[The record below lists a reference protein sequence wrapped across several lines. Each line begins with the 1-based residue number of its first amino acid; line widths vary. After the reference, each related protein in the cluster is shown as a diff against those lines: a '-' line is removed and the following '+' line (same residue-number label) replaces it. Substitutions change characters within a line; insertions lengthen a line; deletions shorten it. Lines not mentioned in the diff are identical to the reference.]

1 MSYFKKHNKFIL
13 IFLGILLTLSVF
25 VGVSYA
31 YYMVTASQTNK
42 NRLASSC
49 ISISLTN
56 EKNDITLNNAYPI
69 TDSEGKKLTP
79 YQFTIT
85 NTCDIFISY
94 NVNLEMLEGTD
105 LSTDYIKTM
114 INSEAPAIL
123 SSLDSASTTIDK
135 STESRTLAQGSLGS
149 NDSVDYALR
158 LWMDENTP
166 LNDETQ
172 DKSLISKI
180 VVVAQPSTYKPI
192 DYVSTL
198 HDAILVNEYQV
209 KDTANA
215 INKINLKEIP
225 DFNKTAPIIEW
236 QEKHETTNTDLNV
249 DMPDISLVGN
259 ASLGGQNLNAD
270 STKVRLSTGYTFDS
284 EKGQYVMTDSK
295 LYSTEDLASLDFS
308 SVAYYIVG
316 GGTNISSSNVLSS
329 YTSSSDTYLY
339 KVTSVTTSNVGTAN
353 TNSYRIRYAFKTN
366 RYTETE
372 LESDKSDKGL
382 YTAQDDYGTSYYYRG
397 NVSNNNV
404 YFAGAYW
411 KIIRINGDGTIR
423 LLYNG
428 TKVNAKGGDTQYGT
442 SAFNS
447 TRTDPAYVGYMYGT
461 TAGAIGSRENNLANG
476 KDSNIKTK
484 VDEFYNKYIVANNL
498 QNYLVDSGFCGDRS
512 ITNSGD
518 GYSTTSY
525 TEYGE
530 VNRLVKT
537 NKAPV
542 LTCPDKEHD
551 LYTVD
556 STKGNG
562 ALTNPIG
569 LMTADEAAMAG
580 MVNDYLNTLSYVY
593 TGTWYWTMSPYN
605 FDPSVSA
612 SRVWRVYGTGNFGYD
627 QVISGHGVRPVI
639 NLKSDV
645 EISDGIGTINDP
657 FIIKTN

>member
-1 MSYFKKHNKFIL
+1 MKNKKIL
-13 IFLGILLTLSVF
+13 LIVLGILLSLSF
-25 VGVSYA
+25 LVGVSYA

-49 ISISLTN
+49 ISVSLTN
-56 EKNDITLNNAYPI
+56 EKNDIALNNAYPI

-85 NTCDIFISY
+85 NTCNIFISY
-94 NVNLEMLEGTD
+94 NVNLEMLEGAD
-105 LSTDYIKTM
+105 LSSDYIKTM

-166 LNDETQ
+166 LNENTQ

-180 VVVAQPSTYKPI
+180 VVVAQPSTYKPV

-215 INKINLKEIP
+215 INKINLKETP

-236 QEKHETTNTDLNV
+236 QENHETTNTDLNI

-259 ASLGGQNLNAD
+259 TSLGGQNLTED
-270 STKVRLSTGYTFDS
+270 STKVMLGTGYTFDS

-295 LYSTEDLASLDFS
+295 LYSADELASLDFS
-308 SVAYYIVG
+308 STTYYVEG
-316 GGTNISSSNVLSS
+316 GGTNISSSNVLSC
-329 YTSSSDTYLY
+329 YTNSSGTYLY

-428 TKVNAKGGDTQYGT
+428 TKVNAKAGDAQYGT

-461 TAGAIGSRENNLANG
+461 TAGAIGSRENNIDNG

-498 QNYLVDSGFCGDRS
+498 QDYLADTGFCGDRS

-525 TEYGE
+525 TEYGA
-530 VNRLVKT
+530 VNRLAKT
-537 NKAPV
+537 NKLPI

-562 ALTNPIG
+562 ALTNPVG

-580 MVNDYLNTLSYVY
+580 MVNGYLNTLSYVY

-605 FDPSVSA
+605 FYPSNSTSV
-612 SRVWRVYGTGNFGYD
+612 VWSVNGTGNFGSNWVTNGY
-627 QVISGHGVRPVI
+627 GVRPLI

-645 EISDGIGTINDP
+645 EISGGIGTINDP
-657 FIIKTN
+657 FIVKTN

>member
-1 MSYFKKHNKFIL
+1 MKNKKI
-13 IFLGILLTLSVF
+13 ILLIIGMLLVISAL

-31 YYMVTASQTNK
+31 YYIKSHNQEESNVVKTKCLNF
-42 NRLASSC
+42 
-49 ISISLTN
+49 SLTN
-56 EKNDITLNNAYPI
+56 EKNDINLDEQYPI
-69 TDSEGKKLTP
+69 QDTEGRKLTP

-85 NTCDIFISY
+85 NTCEQFISY
-94 NVNLEMLEGTD
+94 NVNLESLEATTMD
-105 LSTDYIKTM
+105 SSAVKVM
-114 INSEAPAIL
+114 INNEAPVNL
-123 SSLDSASTTIDK
+123 GTLDSTSVSIDGSK
-135 STESRTLAQGSLGS
+135 DSKILATGSLGS
-149 NDSVDYALR
+149 GDSVDYTLR
-158 LWMDENTP
+158 LWMDYGDSPDTSSMNKVFE
-166 LNDETQ
+166 
-172 DKSLISKI
+172 SKI
-180 VVVAQPSTYKPI
+180 VVTATVGTYKPS
-192 DYVSTL
+192 DYVTTL

-209 KDTANA
+209 KTTDNA
-215 INKINLKEIP
+215 ISKITSKETP
-225 DFNKTAPIIEW
+225 DFNKTAPIIVW
-236 QEKHETTNTDLNV
+236 QEKHETTNTDLNI

-259 ASLGGQNLNAD
+259 TSLGGQNLTED
-270 STKVRLSTGYTFDS
+270 STKVMLGTGYTFDS
-284 EKGQYVMTDSK
+284 EKSKYTLVNSK
-295 LYSTEDLASLDFS
+295 LYSADELASLDFS

-316 GGTNISSSNVLSS
+316 GSTNISSSNVLSS

-339 KVTSVTTSNVGTAN
+339 KVTSVTTSNVGTTN

-461 TAGAIGSRENNLANG
+461 KAGAIGSRENNLANG

-498 QNYLVDSGFCGDRS
+498 QDYLADTGFCGDRS

-525 TEYGE
+525 TEYGA
-530 VNRLVKT
+530 VNRLAKT

-580 MVNDYLNTLSYVY
+580 MVNGYLNTLSYVY
-593 TGTWYWTMSPYN
+593 TGTWYWTMSPCN
-605 FDPSVSA
+605 FGPSNSA
-612 SRVWRVYGTGNFGYD
+612 SSVWYVRGTGIFNGGW
-627 QVISGHGVRPVI
+627 VTNGGGVRPAI
-639 NLKSDV
+639 NLKADTLVSG
-645 EISDGIGTINDP
+645 GIGTVNNP
-657 FIIKTN
+657 FTIKTT

>member
-1 MSYFKKHNKFIL
+1 MKNKKI
-13 IFLGILLTLSVF
+13 ILLIIGMLLVISAL

-31 YYMVTASQTNK
+31 YYIKSHNQEESNVVKTKCLNF
-42 NRLASSC
+42 
-49 ISISLTN
+49 SLTN
-56 EKNDITLNNAYPI
+56 EKNDINLDEQYPI
-69 TDSEGKKLTP
+69 QDTEGRKLTP

-85 NTCDIFISY
+85 NTCEQFISY
-94 NVNLEMLEGTD
+94 NVNLESLEATTMD
-105 LSTDYIKTM
+105 SSAVKVM
-114 INSEAPAIL
+114 INNEAPVNL
-123 SSLDSASTTIDK
+123 GTLDSTSVSIDGSK
-135 STESRTLAQGSLGS
+135 DSKILATGSLGS

-158 LWMDENTP
+158 LWMDYGDSPDTSSMNKVFE
-166 LNDETQ
+166 
-172 DKSLISKI
+172 SKI
-180 VVVAQPSTYKPI
+180 VVTATIGTYKPI

-198 HDAILVNEYQV
+198 HDALLINEYGV
-209 KDTANA
+209 TDVNNA
-215 INKINLKEIP
+215 ISRIEAKETP
-225 DFNKTAPIIEW
+225 DFSKTAPIIIW
-236 QEKHETTNTDLNV
+236 QEKHEITNFNINI
-249 DMPDISLVGN
+249 DMPDTSLVGN
-259 ASLGGQNLNAD
+259 VSLGGQNLNAD
-270 STKVRLSTGYTFDS
+270 STKVRLSTGYTFNS

-295 LYSTEDLASLDFS
+295 LYSADELVSIDFS
-308 SVAYYIVG
+308 STAYYVEG

-329 YTSSSDTYLY
+329 YTSSSGNYLY

-484 VDEFYNKYIVANNL
+484 VDEFYNKYIVANSL
-498 QNYLVDSGFCGDRS
+498 QDYLADSGFCGDRS

-525 TEYGE
+525 TEYGA
-530 VNRLVKT
+530 VNRLAKT
-537 NKAPV
+537 NKLPI

-556 STKGNG
+556 SSKGNG

-580 MVNDYLNTLSYVY
+580 MVNGYLNTLSYVY
-593 TGTWYWTMSPYN
+593 NGTWYWTMSPCH
-605 FDPSVSA
+605 FLPSYSA
-612 SRVWRVYGTGNFGYD
+612 SFVWYVGGTGDFFG
-627 QVISGHGVRPVI
+627 SGVAYGRGVRPVI
-639 NLKSDV
+639 NLKADV
-645 EISDGIGTINDP
+645 KISGGIGIVNDP
-657 FIIKTN
+657 FVIKTT

>member
-13 IFLGILLTLSVF
+13 IFLGILLALSVL
-25 VGVSYA
+25 VGISYA

-49 ISISLTN
+49 ISVSLTN

-105 LSTDYIKTM
+105 LSSDYIKTM

-123 SSLDSASTTIDK
+123 SSLDSTSTTIDK

-149 NDSVDYALR
+149 NDSVDYSLR

-180 VVVAQPSTYKPI
+180 VVVAQPSTYKPS
-192 DYVSTL
+192 DYVTTL

-209 KDTANA
+209 KTPDNA
-215 INKINLKEIP
+215 ISKITSKETP
-225 DFNKTAPIIEW
+225 DFNKTAPIIVW
-236 QEKHETTNTDLNV
+236 QEKHETTNTDLNI

-259 ASLGGQNLNAD
+259 TSLGGQNLTED
-270 STKVRLSTGYTFDS
+270 STKVMLGTGYTFDS
-284 EKGQYVMTDSK
+284 EKSKYTLVNSK
-295 LYSTEDLASLDFS
+295 LYSADELASLDFS
-308 SVAYYIVG
+308 STTYYVEG

-329 YTSSSDTYLY
+329 YTSSSGTYLY

-461 TAGAIGSRENNLANG
+461 TTGAIGSRENNLANG

-498 QNYLVDSGFCGDRS
+498 QDYLADTGFCGDRS

-525 TEYGE
+525 TEYGA
-530 VNRLVKT
+530 VNRLAKT
-537 NKAPV
+537 NKIPI

-551 LYTVD
+551 LYTID

-562 ALTNPIG
+562 ALTNPVG

-580 MVNDYLNTLSYVY
+580 MVNGYLNTLSYVY

-605 FDPSVSA
+605 FYPSNSTSV
-612 SRVWRVYGTGNFGYD
+612 VWSVNGTGNFYSNWVTNGY
-627 QVISGHGVRPVI
+627 GVRPVI

-645 EISDGIGTINDP
+645 EISGGIGTLNEP

>member
-1 MSYFKKHNKFIL
+1 MSYFKKNNKFIL
-13 IFLGILLTLSVF
+13 IFLGILLTLSVLI
-25 VGVSYA
+25 GISYA

-49 ISISLTN
+49 ISVSLTN

-114 INSEAPAIL
+114 VNSEAPAVL

-149 NDSVDYALR
+149 GDSVDYALR
-158 LWMDENTP
+158 LWMDDNTP

-180 VVVAQPSTYKPI
+180 VVVAQPSTYKPS
-192 DYVSTL
+192 DYVTTL

-209 KDTANA
+209 KTPDNA
-215 INKINLKEIP
+215 ISKITSKETP
-225 DFNKTAPIIEW
+225 DFNKTAPIIVW
-236 QEKHETTNTDLNV
+236 QEKHETTNTDLNI

-259 ASLGGQNLNAD
+259 TSLGGQNLTED
-270 STKVRLSTGYTFDS
+270 STKVMLGTGYTFDS
-284 EKGQYVMTDSK
+284 EKSKYTLVNSK
-295 LYSTEDLASLDFS
+295 LYSADELASLDFS
-308 SVAYYIVG
+308 STTYYVEG

-329 YTSSSDTYLY
+329 YTSNSGTYLY
-339 KVTSVTTSNVGTAN
+339 KVTSVTTSNIGTAN

-382 YTAQDDYGTSYYYRG
+382 YTAQDDYGMSYYYRG

-428 TKVNAKGGDTQYGT
+428 TKVNAKAGDAQYGT

-498 QNYLVDSGFCGDRS
+498 QDYLADTGFCGDRS

-525 TEYGE
+525 TEYGA
-530 VNRLVKT
+530 VNRLAKT
-537 NKAPV
+537 NKLPI

-580 MVNDYLNTLSYVY
+580 MVNGYLNTLSYVY
-593 TGTWYWTMSPYN
+593 TGTWYWTMSPYRFN
-605 FDPSVSA
+605 PSGSA
-612 SRVWRVYGTGNFGYD
+612 SSVWYVGGTGNFDYGW
-627 QVISGHGVRPVI
+627 VPGGNGVRPVI

-645 EISDGIGTINDP
+645 EISGGIGTINDP
-657 FIIKTN
+657 FIVKTN

>member
-1 MSYFKKHNKFIL
+1 MKNKKIL
-13 IFLGILLTLSVF
+13 LIALGILLSLSF
-25 VGVSYA
+25 LVGVSYA

-114 INSEAPAIL
+114 INSEAPAVL

-149 NDSVDYALR
+149 GDSVDYALR

-166 LNDETQ
+166 LNENTQ

-180 VVVAQPSTYKPI
+180 VVVAQPSTYKPS
-192 DYVSTL
+192 DYVTTL
-198 HDAILVNEYQV
+198 HNAILVNEYQV

-215 INKINLKEIP
+215 INKINSKETP
-225 DFNKTAPIIEW
+225 DFNKTAPIIVW
-236 QEKHETTNTDLNV
+236 QEKHETTNTDLNI

-259 ASLGGQNLNAD
+259 TSLGGQNLTED
-270 STKVRLSTGYTFDS
+270 STKVMLGTGYTFDS
-284 EKGQYVMTDSK
+284 EKSKYTLVNSK
-295 LYSTEDLASLDFS
+295 LYSADELASLDFS
-308 SVAYYIVG
+308 STTYYVEG

-329 YTSSSDTYLY
+329 YTSSSGTYLY

-461 TAGAIGSRENNLANG
+461 TTGAIGSRENNLANG

-498 QNYLVDSGFCGDRS
+498 QDYLADTGFCGDRS

-525 TEYGE
+525 TEYG
-530 VNRLVKT
+530 VLNRLAKT
-537 NKAPV
+537 NKLPI
-542 LTCPDKEHD
+542 LTCTDKEHD

-580 MVNDYLNTLSYVY
+580 MVNGYLNTLSYVY
-593 TGTWYWTMSPYN
+593 TGTWYWTMSPYRFN
-605 FDPSVSA
+605 PSGSA
-612 SRVWRVYGTGNFGYD
+612 SSVWYVGGTGNFDYGW
-627 QVISGHGVRPVI
+627 VPGGNGVRPVI

-645 EISDGIGTINDP
+645 EISGGIGTINDP
-657 FIIKTN
+657 FIVKTN

>member
-1 MSYFKKHNKFIL
+1 MSKNKKIIL
-13 IFLGILLTLSVF
+13 IILSVFIVLSLFLGI
-25 VGVSYA
+25 SYA
-31 YYMVTASQTNK
+31 YYIKSHSQENSNIVKTKCLNF
-42 NRLASSC
+42 
-49 ISISLTN
+49 SITN
-56 EKNDITLNNAYPI
+56 EKNDIKLDEQYPI
-69 TDSEGKKLTP
+69 PDSEGRKLTP

-85 NTCDIFISY
+85 NTCEQFISY
-94 NVNLEMLEGTD
+94 NVNLESLEATTMD
-105 LSTDYIKTM
+105 SSAVKVMINNEAPVNLSTLESTSVSIDTSKD
-114 INSEAPAIL
+114 SKIL
-123 SSLDSASTTIDK
+123 AT
-135 STESRTLAQGSLGS
+135 GSLGS
-149 NDSVDYALR
+149 GDSVDYTLR
-158 LWMDENTP
+158 LWMDYGDSPDTSSMNKVFE
-166 LNDETQ
+166 
-172 DKSLISKI
+172 SKI
-180 VVVAQPSTYKPI
+180 VVTATVGTYKPS
-192 DYVSTL
+192 DYVTTL

-215 INKINLKEIP
+215 INKINSKETP
-225 DFNKTAPIIEW
+225 DFNKTAPIIVW
-236 QEKHETTNTDLNV
+236 QEKHETNYTNLNI
-249 DMPDISLVGN
+249 DMPDPSLVGN
-259 ASLGGQNLNAD
+259 ASLGGQNLTED
-270 STKVRLSTGYTFDS
+270 SIKVMLGTGYTFDS

-295 LYSTEDLASLDFS
+295 LYSADELASLDFS
-308 SVAYYIVG
+308 STTYYVEG

-329 YTSSSDTYLY
+329 YTSSSGTYLY

-484 VDEFYNKYIVANNL
+484 VDEFYNKYIVSNNL
-498 QNYLVDSGFCGDRS
+498 QDYIADSGFCGDRS
-512 ITNSGD
+512 ITNGGD

-525 TEYGE
+525 TEYGA
-530 VNRLVKT
+530 VNRLAKT
-537 NKAPV
+537 NKIPI

-551 LYTVD
+551 LYTID

-562 ALTNPIG
+562 ALTNPVG

-580 MVNDYLNTLSYVY
+580 MVNGYLNTLSYVY

-605 FDPSVSA
+605 FYPSNSTSV
-612 SRVWRVYGTGNFGYD
+612 VWSVNGTGNFYSNWVTNGY
-627 QVISGHGVRPVI
+627 GVRPVI

-645 EISDGIGTINDP
+645 EISGGIGTLNEP

>member
-1 MSYFKKHNKFIL
+1 MKNRKIL
-13 IFLGILLTLSVF
+13 LIVLGILLSLSLL
-25 VGVSYA
+25 VGISYA

-42 NRLASSC
+42 NHLASSC

-69 TDSEGKKLTP
+69 TNSEGKKLTP

-85 NTCDIFISY
+85 NTCNIFISY

-114 INSEAPAIL
+114 VNSEAPYIL

-149 NDSVDYALR
+149 NDSADYVLR

-166 LNDETQ
+166 LNENTQ

-180 VVVAQPSTYKPI
+180 VVVAKPSTYKPS
-192 DYVSTL
+192 DYVTTL
-198 HDAILVNEYQV
+198 HDAILVNEYGV
-209 KDTANA
+209 KNVDNA
-215 INKINLKEIP
+215 ISKISAKETP
-225 DFNKTAPIIEW
+225 DFNKTAPIIIW
-236 QEKHETTNTDLNV
+236 QEKHEATNTNLNI
-249 DMPDISLVGN
+249 DMPDTSLVGN
-259 ASLGGQNLNAD
+259 TSLGGQNLNAD
-270 STKVRLSTGYTFDS
+270 SVKVSLSTSYTFNS
-284 EKGQYVMTDSK
+284 EKGQYAMTDSK
-295 LYSTEDLASLDFS
+295 LYSAEDLASLDFS
-308 SVAYYIVG
+308 GVAYYIVG

-329 YTSSSDTYLY
+329 YTSSSGTYLY

-428 TKVNAKGGDTQYGT
+428 TKVNAKAGDAQYGT

-447 TRTDPAYVGYMYGT
+447 TRIDPAYVGYMYGT

-484 VDEFYNKYIVANNL
+484 VDEFYNKYIVTNNL
-498 QNYLVDSGFCGDRS
+498 QDYLADTGFCGDRS
-512 ITNSGD
+512 ITNGGD
-518 GYSTTSY
+518 GYSTTI
-525 TEYGE
+525 TTQYGAFS
-530 VNRLVKT
+530 RLNSSIKS
-537 NKAPV
+537 PV
-542 LTCPDKEHD
+542 LTCSDKEHD
-551 LYTVD
+551 LYTAD
-556 STKGNG
+556 SSKGNG
-562 ALTNPIG
+562 ALINQIG

-580 MVNDYLNTLSYVY
+580 IVNGYLNTLSYVY

-605 FDPSVSA
+605 FNPSNSA
-612 SRVWRVYGTGNFGYD
+612 SSVWLVGGTGSFYGDWVTGGN
-627 QVISGHGVRPVI
+627 GVRPVI
-639 NLKSDV
+639 NLKSNV
-645 EISDGIGTINDP
+645 EISGGIGTVNDP
-657 FIIKTN
+657 YIVKTN

>member
-1 MSYFKKHNKFIL
+1 MKNKKIL
-13 IFLGILLTLSVF
+13 LIVLGILLILSLL

-42 NRLASSC
+42 NSLASSC

-69 TDSEGKKLTP
+69 TNSEGKKLTP
-79 YQFTIT
+79 YQFSIT
-85 NTCDIFISY
+85 NTCNIFISY
-94 NVNLEMLEGTD
+94 NVNLEMLEGTN

-114 INSEAPAIL
+114 VNSEAPYIL

-149 NDSVDYALR
+149 GDSVDYALR

-166 LNDETQ
+166 LNDDTQ

-180 VVVAQPSTYKPI
+180 VVVAQPSTYKPS
-192 DYVSTL
+192 DYATTL
-198 HDAILVNEYQV
+198 HDAILVNEFQV
-209 KDTANA
+209 KKPDNA
-215 INKINLKEIP
+215 ISKIAAKETP
-225 DFNKTAPIIEW
+225 DFSKTAPIIVW
-236 QEKHETTNTDLNV
+236 QEKHETTNTDLNI

-295 LYSTEDLASLDFS
+295 LYSADELEAIDFS
-308 SVAYYIVG
+308 STTYYVEG

-329 YTSSSDTYLY
+329 YTSSSSTYLY

-447 TRTDPAYVGYMYGT
+447 TITDPAYVGYMYGT
-461 TAGAIGSRENNLANG
+461 TAGVIGSRENNLANG

-484 VDEFYNKYIVANNL
+484 VDEFYDKYIVSNNL
-498 QNYLVDSGFCGDRS
+498 QDYIADSGFCGDRS
-512 ITNSGD
+512 ITNGGD
-518 GYSTTSY
+518 GYSTTL
-525 TEYGE
+525 TTQYGAFS
-530 VNRLVKT
+530 RLTSSIKS
-537 NKAPV
+537 PV

-556 STKGNG
+556 SSKGNG
-562 ALTNPIG
+562 ALINSIG

-593 TGTWYWTMSPYN
+593 TGAWYWTMSPSYFSHSN
-605 FDPSVSA
+605 STSN
-612 SRVWRVYGTGNFGYD
+612 VWNVGGTGGFGGNW
-627 QVISGHGVRPVI
+627 VASGRGVRPVI
-639 NLKSDV
+639 NLEVDV
-645 EISDGIGTINDP
+645 EISGGIGTLNDP
-657 FIIKTN
+657 YVIKTS

>member
-1 MSYFKKHNKFIL
+1 MKNKKIL
-13 IFLGILLTLSVF
+13 LIVLGILLSLSF
-25 VGVSYA
+25 LVGVSYA

-49 ISISLTN
+49 ISVSLTN
-56 EKNDITLNNAYPI
+56 EKNDIALNNAYPI

-85 NTCDIFISY
+85 NTCNIFISY
-94 NVNLEMLEGTD
+94 NVNLEMLEGAD
-105 LSTDYIKTM
+105 LSSDYIKTM

-166 LNDETQ
+166 LNENTQ

-225 DFNKTAPIIEW
+225 DFNKTAPIIVW
-236 QEKHETTNTDLNV
+236 QEKHETTNTDLNI

-259 ASLGGQNLNAD
+259 TSLGGQNLTED
-270 STKVRLSTGYTFDS
+270 STKVMLGTGYTFDS
-284 EKGQYVMTDSK
+284 EKSKYTLVNSK
-295 LYSTEDLASLDFS
+295 LYSADELASLDFS

-316 GGTNISSSNVLSS
+316 GSTNISSSNVLSS

-339 KVTSVTTSNVGTAN
+339 KVTSVTTSNVGTTN

-428 TKVNAKGGDTQYGT
+428 TKINAKAGDAQYGT

-447 TRTDPAYVGYMYGT
+447 TRTDQAYVGYMYGT

-484 VDEFYNKYIVANNL
+484 VDEFYNKYMVANNL
-498 QNYLVDSGFCGDRS
+498 QDYLADTGFCGDRS

-525 TEYGE
+525 TEYGA
-530 VNRLVKT
+530 VNRLAKT
-537 NKAPV
+537 NKLPI

-556 STKGNG
+556 SSKGNG

-580 MVNDYLNTLSYVY
+580 MVNGYLNTLSYVY

-605 FDPSVSA
+605 FSPSNST
-612 SRVWRVYGTGNFGYD
+612 SYVWRVSSSGNFYGYL
-627 QVISGHGVRPVI
+627 VTSGNGVRPVI

-645 EISDGIGTINDP
+645 EISGGIGTINDP
-657 FIIKTN
+657 FIVKTN

>member
-1 MSYFKKHNKFIL
+1 MKNKKIL
-13 IFLGILLTLSVF
+13 LITLGILLSLSF
-25 VGVSYA
+25 LVGVSYA

-49 ISISLTN
+49 ISVSLTN
-56 EKNDITLNNAYPI
+56 EKNDIALNNAYPI

-105 LSTDYIKTM
+105 LSSDYIKTM
-114 INSEAPAIL
+114 VNSEAPYIL

-166 LNDETQ
+166 LNENTQ

-180 VVVAQPSTYKPI
+180 VVLAQPSTYKPI

-236 QEKHETTNTDLNV
+236 QEKHETINTDLNV

-259 ASLGGQNLNAD
+259 TSLGGQNLTED
-270 STKVRLSTGYTFDS
+270 STKVMLGTGYTFDS

-295 LYSTEDLASLDFS
+295 LYSADELASLDFS
-308 SVAYYIVG
+308 STTYYVEG

-329 YTSSSDTYLY
+329 YNSSSGNYLY

-428 TKVNAKGGDTQYGT
+428 TKVNAKAGDAQYGT

-498 QNYLVDSGFCGDRS
+498 QDYLADTGFCGDRS

-525 TEYGE
+525 TEYGA
-530 VNRLVKT
+530 VNRLAKT
-537 NKAPV
+537 NKLPI

-562 ALTNPIG
+562 ALTNPVG

-580 MVNDYLNTLSYVY
+580 MVNGYLNTLSYVY
-593 TGTWYWTMSPYN
+593 TGTWYWTMSPYS
-605 FDPSVSA
+605 FYPSNS
-612 SRVWRVYGTGNFGYD
+612 SSYVWYVYGTGFFYNWVTGGF
-627 QVISGHGVRPVI
+627 GVRPAI
-639 NLKSDV
+639 NLKADTLVSG
-645 EISDGIGTINDP
+645 GIGTVNNP
-657 FIIKTN
+657 FTIKTT

>member
-1 MSYFKKHNKFIL
+1 MDE
-13 IFLGILLTLSVF
+13 
-25 VGVSYA
+25 
-31 YYMVTASQTNK
+31 Q
-42 NRLASSC
+42 
-49 ISISLTN
+49 
-56 EKNDITLNNAYPI
+56 YPI
-69 TDSEGKKLTP
+69 PDSEGRKLTP

-85 NTCDIFISY
+85 NTCEQFISY
-94 NVNLEMLEGTD
+94 NVNLESLEATTMD
-105 LSTDYIKTM
+105 SSAIKVMINNEAPVNLSTLESTSVSIDTSKD
-114 INSEAPAIL
+114 SKIL
-123 SSLDSASTTIDK
+123 AT
-135 STESRTLAQGSLGS
+135 GSLGS

-158 LWMDENTP
+158 LWMDYGDNVDTSSMNKVFE
-166 LNDETQ
+166 
-172 DKSLISKI
+172 SK
-180 VVVAQPSTYKPI
+180 VVVTATVGTYKPS
-192 DYVSTL
+192 DYVTTL
-198 HDAILVNEYQV
+198 QDAILVNEYKV
-209 KDTANA
+209 KTPDNA
-215 INKINLKEIP
+215 ISKIAAKETP
-225 DFNKTAPIIEW
+225 DFNKTAPIIVW
-236 QEKHETTNTDLNV
+236 QENHETTNTNLNI
-249 DMPDISLVGN
+249 DMPDTSLVGN

-270 STKVRLSTGYTFDS
+270 STKVRLSTGYTFNS

-295 LYSTEDLASLDFS
+295 LYSADELASLDFS
-308 SVAYYIVG
+308 STTYYVEG

-329 YTSSSDTYLY
+329 YTSSSGTYLY

-461 TAGAIGSRENNLANG
+461 TTGAIGSRENNLANG

-498 QNYLVDSGFCGDRS
+498 QDYLADTGFCGDRS

-525 TEYGE
+525 TEYGA
-530 VNRLVKT
+530 VNRLAKT
-537 NKAPV
+537 NKLPI

-580 MVNDYLNTLSYVY
+580 MVNGYLNTLSYVY
-593 TGTWYWTMSPYN
+593 TGTWYWTMSPYRFN
-605 FDPSVSA
+605 PSNSA
-612 SRVWRVYGTGNFGYD
+612 SYVWYVGGTGVFGGGW
-627 QVISGHGVRPVI
+627 VTSGYGVRPAI
-639 NLKSDV
+639 NLKADV
-645 EISDGIGTINDP
+645 EISGGIGTVNDP
-657 FIIKTN
+657 YIVKTT

>member
-1 MSYFKKHNKFIL
+1 MSYFKKNNKFIL
-13 IFLGILLTLSVF
+13 IFLGILLTLSVLI
-25 VGVSYA
+25 GISYA

-85 NTCDIFISY
+85 NTCNIFISY

-105 LSTDYIKTM
+105 LSADYIKTM
-114 INSEAPAIL
+114 VNSEAPYIL

-166 LNDETQ
+166 LNENTQ

-180 VVVAQPSTYKPI
+180 VVVAQPSTYKPS
-192 DYVSTL
+192 DYVTTL

-215 INKINLKEIP
+215 INKINSKETP
-225 DFNKTAPIIEW
+225 DFNKTAPIIIW
-236 QEKHETTNTDLNV
+236 QENHETTNTNLNI
-249 DMPDISLVGN
+249 DMPDTSLVGN
-259 ASLGGQNLNAD
+259 TSLGGQNLTED
-270 STKVRLSTGYTFDS
+270 STKVMLGTGYTFNS
-284 EKGQYVMTDSK
+284 EKGLYVMTDSK
-295 LYSTEDLASLDFS
+295 LYSADELEAIDFS
-308 SVAYYIVG
+308 STTYYVEG

-329 YTSSSDTYLY
+329 YTSSSGTYLY

-428 TKVNAKGGDTQYGT
+428 TKVNAKAGDAQYGT

-498 QNYLVDSGFCGDRS
+498 QDYLADTGFCGDRS

-518 GYSTTSY
+518 GYSTTSS
-525 TEYGE
+525 TEYGA
-530 VNRLVKT
+530 VNRLAKT
-537 NKAPV
+537 NKLPI

-562 ALTNPIG
+562 ALTNPVG

-580 MVNDYLNTLSYVY
+580 MVNGYLNTLSYVY
-593 TGTWYWTMSPYN
+593 TGTWYWTMSPYRFN
-605 FDPSVSA
+605 PSGSA
-612 SRVWRVYGTGNFGYD
+612 SSVWYVGGTGNFDYGW
-627 QVISGHGVRPVI
+627 VSGGNGVRPVI

-645 EISDGIGTINDP
+645 EISGGIGTINDP
-657 FIIKTN
+657 FIVKTN

>member
-1 MSYFKKHNKFIL
+1 MSKNKKIIL
-13 IFLGILLTLSVF
+13 IILSIFIVLGLFL
-25 VGVSYA
+25 GVSYA
-31 YYMVTASQTNK
+31 YYIK
-42 NRLASSC
+42 
-49 ISISLTN
+49 SINQEESNVVKTKCLNFSLTN
-56 EKNDITLNNAYPI
+56 EKNDIKLDEQYPI
-69 TDSEGKKLTP
+69 PDSEGRKLTP

-85 NTCDIFISY
+85 NTCEQFISY
-94 NVNLEMLEGTD
+94 NVNLESLEATTMD
-105 LSTDYIKTM
+105 SSAVKVMINNEAPVNLSTLESTSVSIDTSKD
-114 INSEAPAIL
+114 SKIL
-123 SSLDSASTTIDK
+123 AT
-135 STESRTLAQGSLGS
+135 GSLGS

-158 LWMDENTP
+158 LWMDYGDNVDTSSMNKVFE
-166 LNDETQ
+166 
-172 DKSLISKI
+172 SK
-180 VVVAQPSTYKPI
+180 VVVTATVGTYKPS
-192 DYVSTL
+192 DYVTTL
-198 HDAILVNEYQV
+198 QDAILVNEYKV
-209 KDTANA
+209 KTPDNA
-215 INKINLKEIP
+215 ISKIAAKETP
-225 DFNKTAPIIEW
+225 DFNKTAPIIVW
-236 QEKHETTNTDLNV
+236 QENHETTNTNLNI
-249 DMPDISLVGN
+249 DMPDTSLVGN

-270 STKVRLSTGYTFDS
+270 SSKVRLSTGYTFNS
-284 EKGQYVMTDSK
+284 EKGQYAMTDSK
-295 LYSTEDLASLDFS
+295 LYSAEDLASLDFS

-316 GGTNISSSNVLSS
+316 GGTNISSSNVLAG
-329 YTSSSDTYLY
+329 YNSSSGTYLY

-461 TAGAIGSRENNLANG
+461 TTGAIGSRENNLANG

-498 QNYLVDSGFCGDRS
+498 QDYLADTGFCGDRS

-525 TEYGE
+525 TEYGA
-530 VNRLVKT
+530 VNRLAKT
-537 NKAPV
+537 NKLPI

-556 STKGNG
+556 STNGNG

-580 MVNDYLNTLSYVY
+580 MVNGYLNTLSYVY
-593 TGTWYWTMSPYN
+593 TGTWYWTMSPYS
-605 FDPSVSA
+605 FRPSGSA
-612 SRVWRVYGTGNFGYD
+612 SIVWSVGGTGYFSGDWVPGGY
-627 QVISGHGVRPVI
+627 GVRPAI
-639 NLKSDV
+639 NLKADV
-645 EISDGIGTINDP
+645 EISGGIGTVNDP
-657 FIIKTN
+657 YIVKTT

>member
-1 MSYFKKHNKFIL
+1 MKNKKIL
-13 IFLGILLTLSVF
+13 LIALGILLSLSF
-25 VGVSYA
+25 LVGVSYA

-114 INSEAPAIL
+114 INSEAPAVL
-123 SSLDSASTTIDK
+123 SILDSASTTIDK

-149 NDSVDYALR
+149 NDSVDYSLR

-180 VVVAQPSTYKPI
+180 VVVAQPSTYKPS
-192 DYVSTL
+192 DYVTTL

-209 KDTANA
+209 KTTDNA
-215 INKINLKEIP
+215 ISKITSKETP
-225 DFNKTAPIIEW
+225 DFNKTAPIIVW
-236 QEKHETTNTDLNV
+236 QEKHETTNTDLNI

-259 ASLGGQNLNAD
+259 TSLGGQNLTED
-270 STKVRLSTGYTFDS
+270 STKVMLGTGYTFDS

-295 LYSTEDLASLDFS
+295 LYSADELEAIDFS
-308 SVAYYIVG
+308 STTYYVEG

-329 YTSSSDTYLY
+329 YTSSSGTYLY

-461 TAGAIGSRENNLANG
+461 TAGKIGSRENNLANG

-498 QNYLVDSGFCGDRS
+498 QDYLADTGFCGDRS

-525 TEYGE
+525 TEYGA
-530 VNRLVKT
+530 VNRLAKT
-537 NKAPV
+537 NKLPI

-580 MVNDYLNTLSYVY
+580 MVNGYLNTLSYVY
-593 TGTWYWTMSPYN
+593 TGTWYWTMSPYRFN
-605 FDPSVSA
+605 PSGSA
-612 SRVWRVYGTGNFGYD
+612 SSVWYVGGTGGFGGGW
-627 QVISGHGVRPVI
+627 VTSGYGVRPAI
-639 NLKSDV
+639 NLKADV
-645 EISDGIGTINDP
+645 EISGGIGTVNDP
-657 FIIKTN
+657 YIVKTT

>member
-13 IFLGILLTLSVF
+13 IFLGILLALSVL
-25 VGVSYA
+25 VGISYA

-49 ISISLTN
+49 ISVSLTN

-105 LSTDYIKTM
+105 LSSDYIKTM

-123 SSLDSASTTIDK
+123 SSLDSTSTTIDK

-149 NDSVDYALR
+149 NDSVDYSLR

-180 VVVAQPSTYKPI
+180 VVVAQPSTYKPS
-192 DYVSTL
+192 DYVTTL

-209 KDTANA
+209 KTPDNA
-215 INKINLKEIP
+215 ISKITSKETP
-225 DFNKTAPIIEW
+225 DFNKTAPIIVW
-236 QEKHETTNTDLNV
+236 QEKHETTNTDLNI

-259 ASLGGQNLNAD
+259 TSLGGQNLTED
-270 STKVRLSTGYTFDS
+270 STKVMLGTGYTFDS
-284 EKGQYVMTDSK
+284 EKSKYTLVNSK
-295 LYSTEDLASLDFS
+295 LYSADELASLDFS
-308 SVAYYIVG
+308 STTYYVEG

-329 YTSSSDTYLY
+329 YTNSSGTYLY

-428 TKVNAKGGDTQYGT
+428 TKVNAKAGDAQYGT

-461 TAGAIGSRENNLANG
+461 TAGVIGSRENNLANG

-498 QNYLVDSGFCGDRS
+498 QDYLADTGFCGDRS

-525 TEYGE
+525 TEYGA
-530 VNRLVKT
+530 VNRLAKT
-537 NKAPV
+537 NKIPI

-551 LYTVD
+551 LYTID

-562 ALTNPIG
+562 ALTNPVG

-580 MVNDYLNTLSYVY
+580 MVNGYLNTLSYVY

-605 FDPSVSA
+605 FYPSNSTSV
-612 SRVWRVYGTGNFGYD
+612 VWSVNGTGNFYSNWVTNGY
-627 QVISGHGVRPVI
+627 GVRPVI

-645 EISDGIGTINDP
+645 EISGGIGTLNEP